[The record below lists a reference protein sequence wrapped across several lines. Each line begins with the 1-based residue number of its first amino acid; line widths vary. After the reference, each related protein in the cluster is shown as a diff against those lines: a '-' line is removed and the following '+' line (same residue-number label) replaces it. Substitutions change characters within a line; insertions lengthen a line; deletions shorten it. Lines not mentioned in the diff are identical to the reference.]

1 MASNPDRNGRI
12 VGVILAAG
20 MSTRLGRPKQLLE
33 IGGKP
38 LVAHVVDAA
47 LASALD
53 DLIVVT
59 GYQSAAIEAALGTRE
74 VRFCHNERFA
84 DGQSTSLV
92 AALDIVP
99 PDTDAIV
106 VLLSD
111 QPTVRT
117 AVIDRLQAK
126 RRDTAS
132 SIVMASYGGTS
143 AHPVLFGS
151 ELFSELR
158 QIQGDQGARDVIRRH
173 RLEVVTVD
181 GGADTPPPDVD
192 TEEAYA
198 ALLAAWP
205 G

>member
-1 MASNPDRNGRI
+1 MASNPDRNGPV

-33 IGGKP
+33 IDGRA

-53 DLIVVT
+53 EVIVVT
-59 GYQSAAIEAALGTRE
+59 GHQSGAVEAALGTRE
-74 VRFCHNERFA
+74 VRFCLNECFR

-92 AALDIVP
+92 VALDMVP
-99 PDTDAIV
+99 LEADAVV
-106 VLLSD
+106 VLLAD
-111 QPTVRT
+111 QPTVNA
-117 AVIDRLQAK
+117 AVIDRLLTK
-126 RRDTAS
+126 RRETAA
-132 SIVMASYGGTS
+132 SIVMASYGGIT
-143 AHPVLFGS
+143 AHPVLFGR

-173 RLEVVTVD
+173 RSEVATVD

-198 ALLAAWP
+198 ALLASWP
-205 G
+205 Q